1 MGGKHVIADDFWTI
15 SNTQI
20 QSAPQT
26 TWLAS
31 SDARGIDANRD
42 PKISWFMKQSPHN
55 YGPDFHPQKDT
66 QQKIS
71 RGPLLF
77 MAQVDSKKLYL
88 ESPLGS

>member
-1 MGGKHVIADDFWTI
+1 MMGGKHVIADDFWTI

-55 YGPDFHPQKDT
+55 YGPDFIPK
-66 QQKIS
+66 KI
-71 RGPLLF
+71 PN
-77 MAQVDSKKLYL
+77 KKFPGAPYFSWLK
-88 ESPLGS
+88 